1 VDEVRVSMGDARVTH
16 YHATTRVRV
25 HGHGDPPPG
34 QVELDVAGPGVV
46 ASLTYVA
53 DEVPIP
59 MLQPL
64 EDVEAIV
71 TVVLRPRQVPV
82 IESTGR
88 PALDA

>member
-53 DEVPIP
+53 DETWKRSSPSSS
-59 MLQPL
+59 
-64 EDVEAIV
+64 D
-71 TVVLRPRQVPV
+71 PV
-82 IESTGR
+82 RSR
-88 PALDA
+88 